1 MIGGVILCIPN
12 FITIH
17 CNERWCDNWHHIT
30 RRCNKVWCHTLQY
43 KLHNKSELWCDTLH
57 YITRHCNEGWCDTL
71 HDVPIDCN
79 EWWRDTL
86 HHSTRLQWRVARYL
100 HAMTIHSNWLQR
112 KENNACI
119 DVAWGLYWG
128 RSRSTKPCVLPC
140 KVAAAC
146 NEIPRVCCGCGWGR
160 SGRKFGSS
168 PVFCNGWF
176 VWLQI
181 LVKWLHDCHVLRT
194 ESRVSQVMLL
204 NALSWLHGCCMGL
217 VLGTKPE
224 HETLCFAV

>member
-1 MIGGVILCIPN
+1 
-12 FITIH
+12 
-17 CNERWCDNWHHIT
+17 
-30 RRCNKVWCHTLQY
+30 
-43 KLHNKSELWCDTLH
+43 
-57 YITRHCNEGWCDTL
+57 
-71 HDVPIDCN
+71 
-79 EWWRDTL
+79 
-86 HHSTRLQWRVARYL
+86 
-100 HAMTIHSNWLQR
+100 MTIHSNWLQR

-181 LVKWLHDCHVLRT
+181 LVKWLHDCHVLSPCVYR
-194 ESRVSQVMLL
+194 ESGEPSDAAKRIVMAAWMLHGACIGDEAGARNLVFFCVKWLRHAAALDERYLVRAGCAAALVLDANWFLLRVIFHARVS
-204 NALSWLHGCCMGL
+204 
-217 VLGTKPE
+217 
-224 HETLCFAV
+224 LCAF